1 MRRSAL
7 VVVVLIA
14 TAGILLVVALAP
26 RPRSPNGPAA
36 ILRVTTISG
45 GVLQD
50 PNIVLVRGDRLLL
63 RVTADRAMRLQL
75 EGYEIA
81 QTLQPGQ
88 PTDFLIDAWAPGV
101 FALQDSETG
110 AKLGILIV
118 QDRPDR

>member
-1 MRRSAL
+1 M
-7 VVVVLIA
+7 VVVLIA
-14 TAGILLVVALAP
+14 AAGMLLVVALAP
-26 RPRSPNGPAA
+26 RPRSPDGPAA

-88 PTDFLIDAWAPGV
+88 PTDSLIDAWAPGV
-101 FALQDSETG
+101 FALQDTGTG

-118 QDRPDR
+118 QDRRGR